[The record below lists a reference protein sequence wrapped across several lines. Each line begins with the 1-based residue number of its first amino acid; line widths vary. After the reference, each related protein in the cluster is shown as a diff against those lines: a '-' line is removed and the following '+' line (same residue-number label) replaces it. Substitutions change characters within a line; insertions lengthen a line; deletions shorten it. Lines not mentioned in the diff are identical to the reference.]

1 MFDYPTAYDPKPTP
15 INPWEDWWAWHPVTT
30 IGGQRVWLKSISRR
44 VVMKYGD
51 QRLQLEYEYGTV
63 FDILQEKL

>member
-1 MFDYPTAYDPKPTP
+1 MYDYPTAYDPQQSAPV
-15 INPWEDWWAWHPVTT
+15 NPWEDWWAWYPVTT
-30 IGGQRVWLKSISRR
+30 IGGERIWLKKICRR

-63 FDILQEKL
+63 FDILRES